1 MAYPPQPADTSVQP
15 LPVPS
20 AYNPITAVFKAV
32 RGWNKITDAT
42 PNDSYAIAL
51 SPEDGGKATY
61 SAAATAIVPATTAG
75 AIFTLRGSATANAVV
90 RLTRCHVSGI
100 ATTAITIDVTL
111 EKWSA
116 APSGGTAITAPTMV
130 PHDSASGAAGALVA
144 GYTVAPTRGTLVGVM
159 RSSKLALPLTASSQ
173 GPDIEWEFGVRPS
186 QCVVL
191 RGNTQYAA
199 ILISAIPAGG
209 SIDVSMEWT
218 EDIGS

>member
-1 MAYPPQPADTSVQP
+1 MAYPAQPVDLNNIPAS
-15 LPVPS
+15 S
-20 AYNPITAVFKAV
+20 SYNPLTQLFKAV
-32 RGWNKITDAT
+32 RGWNKITDGSS
-42 PNDSYAIAL
+42 NDSYAFAV

-100 ATTAITIDVTL
+100 ATTAITLDVTL

-116 APSGGTAITAPTMV
+116 APTGGTAITAPTMV
-130 PHDSASGAAGALVA
+130 AHDSSSGAAGALVA

-159 RSSKLALPLTASSQ
+159 RSGKLALPLAASSQ
-173 GPDIEWEFGVRPS
+173 GPEIEWEFGVRPS